1 MTGALSVVA
10 DSSELPV
17 LASPLGANG
26 YPTKL
31 VSAVE
36 SPLEANAGLFTFAG
50 HRVLLV
56 TVDLLFIGP
65 TLMEAA
71 RAVARRNDPK
81 IEVWIS
87 ASHTHRAPAV
97 DLNKPGLGVV
107 SAEALAAIVSAVCA
121 MIEGLMASD
130 KPGREVHPVFSCADM
145 DGLSVHRR
153 SRGRIRLTKQGLRL
167 GGVVMAPNTDV
178 TVQREAVRVDWV
190 DAAGET
196 QLVMWH
202 WACHPTAF
210 PEALSFSADYVGVV
224 RDRLRGQLGDV
235 PVLFFQGFAG
245 DIRPPATRTWRS
257 NPFRRLLLGPG
268 FRRFSVDEY
277 LDWSQECARRVAEA
291 IPTEMPALSGVTRF
305 LSERATVDAGQYV
318 NGGHTKTVTYQKVA
332 LGPISLFGVSA
343 EPSNGHV
350 PEGTDPTRHWYCG
363 YLENVYGYLPTEEQ
377 YREGGY
383 EVDGFCSAFGCEG
396 LELDGIR
403 RFSALMAE
411 CTEPDVYT

>member
-1 MTGALSVVA
+1 M
-10 DSSELPV
+10 

-26 YPTKL
+26 YPATP

-36 SPLEANAGLFTFAG
+36 SPLEANAALFTLEG
-50 HRVLLV
+50 HSVLLV
-56 TVDLLFIGP
+56 TVDLLFVGP
-65 TLMEAA
+65 TLTESA
-71 RAVARRNDPK
+71 RAAACRHNPN
-81 IEVWIS
+81 IQVWIS

-107 SAEALAAIVSAVCA
+107 SAEALAAIVNAVCA

-130 KPGREVHPVFSCADM
+130 NPGKEVHPVFSCADM

-178 TVQREAVRVDWV
+178 GVQREAVRVDWV

-202 WACHPTAF
+202 WACHPTAY
-210 PEALSFSADYVGVV
+210 PEALRFSADYVGVV
-224 RDRLRGQLGDV
+224 RDRLRGQLGNV

-257 NPFRRLLLGPG
+257 NPVRRLLLGPG
-268 FRRFSVDEY
+268 FRRFAVGEY

-291 IPTEMPALSGVTRF
+291 IPTDMPALSGVTRF
-305 LSERATVDAGQYV
+305 SSERATVDAGQYV

-332 LGPISLFGVSA
+332 LGPVSLFGVSA
-343 EPSNGHV
+343 EPAYGHV
-350 PEGTDPTRHWYCG
+350 PEGANHTTHWYCG
-363 YLENVYGYLPTEEQ
+363 YLEDVYGYLPTEEQ
-377 YREGGY
+377 YHEGGY
-383 EVDGFCSAFGCEG
+383 EVDGFCSAFGVQSLRRSGPDHLALTMER
-396 LELDGIR
+396 LE
-403 RFSALMAE
+403 FK
-411 CTEPDVYT
+411 